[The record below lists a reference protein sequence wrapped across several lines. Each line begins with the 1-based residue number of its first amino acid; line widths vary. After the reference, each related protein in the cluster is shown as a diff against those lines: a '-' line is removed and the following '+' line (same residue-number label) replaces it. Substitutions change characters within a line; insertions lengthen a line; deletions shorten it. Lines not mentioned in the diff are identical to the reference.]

1 VLVADDTR
9 DGARTH
15 LPIGPDEGCVQRR
28 ALLSALGAVSLPT
41 VAGCLEQSPSRSDS
55 QTSAQ
60 QSDIEVY
67 PAGAGP
73 ESIDFSVVGADEA
86 TLLSLSHDGWES
98 YAFRY
103 DEPADRPRVE
113 GEYYV
118 DTTTGEIVSALSDDA
133 RDYRDGEEYASI
145 RPAGPLSD
153 QERERLEDDPKYV
166 YDADTDAY
174 YRYDPQYGEVA
185 PTNVG
190 RHPTIL
196 ESYEWTAT
204 GEATHHGVAVVTYE
218 LASEESRDSNAPA
231 ASAGSLSLG
240 ADDGIVYAFD
250 LTLDVADGA
259 RYTYSVEP
267 AAFPARGWVETAKR
281 VAGSDSE
288 STETY

>member
-1 VLVADDTR
+1 VLVGDDTPG
-9 DGARTH
+9 GARTP
-15 LPIGPDEGCVQRR
+15 LTIGSDEVCVQRR
-28 ALLSALGAVSLPT
+28 ALLASLGAVSLPT
-41 VAGCLEQSPSRSDS
+41 VAGCLDQSPGRGGS

-60 QSDIEVY
+60 QSDLETY
-67 PAGAGP
+67 PPGAGP
-73 ESIDFSVVGADEA
+73 DSIDFSVVGADEA

-98 YAFRY
+98 YAFMY

-118 DTTTGEIVSALSDDA
+118 DTTTGEVVSDRSDDA
-133 RDYRDGEEYASI
+133 RDYRDGEEYAAI
-145 RPAGPLSD
+145 QPAGPLSD
-153 QERERLEDDPKYV
+153 RQRVQLDADPAYV

-174 YRYDPQYGEVA
+174 YRYDPQYGEIA
-185 PTNVG
+185 PTTVG

-204 GEATHHGVAVVTYE
+204 GETTHHGVAVLTYE

-250 LTLDVADGA
+250 LTLDVDDGA
-259 RYTYSVEP
+259 RYMYSIEP
-267 AAFPARGWVETAKR
+267 AAFPDHEWVETAKR
-281 VAGSDSE
+281 VAGSDGE
-288 STETY
+288 STETS

>member
-1 VLVADDTR
+1 VL
-9 DGARTH
+9 
-15 LPIGPDEGCVQRR
+15 RR
-28 ALLSALGAVSLPT
+28 ALLASLGAVSLPT
-41 VAGCLEQSPSRSDS
+41 VAGCLDQSPGQGGSR
-55 QTSAQ
+55 TSVQ
-60 QSDIEVY
+60 QSDLETY
-67 PAGAGP
+67 PPGAGQN
-73 ESIDFSVVGADEA
+73 SIDFSVVGADEA

-98 YAFRY
+98 YAFIY

-118 DTTTGEIVSALSDDA
+118 DTTTGEVVSKLSDDA
-133 RDYRDGEEYASI
+133 RDYRDGEEYAAI
-145 RPAGPLSD
+145 QPAGPLSD
-153 QERERLEDDPKYV
+153 RQREQLDDDLAYV

-174 YRYDPQYGEVA
+174 YRYDPQYGEIA

-204 GEATHHGVAVVTYE
+204 GETTHHGVAVITYE

-231 ASAGSLSLG
+231 AREGSLSLG
-240 ADDGIVYAFD
+240 AEDGIVYAFD
-250 LTLDVADGA
+250 LTLDVDDGA

-267 AAFPARGWVETAKR
+267 AEFPDHEWVETAQR

-288 STETY
+288 STETS

>member
-1 VLVADDTR
+1 
-9 DGARTH
+9 
-15 LPIGPDEGCVQRR
+15 
-28 ALLSALGAVSLPT
+28 VSLPT
-41 VAGCLEQSPSRSDS
+41 VAGCLDQSPGQAGSR
-55 QTSAQ
+55 TSAQ
-60 QSDIEVY
+60 QSDIEAY

-73 ESIDFSVVGADEA
+73 DSIDFSVVGGDEA

-118 DTTTGEIVSALSDDA
+118 DTTTGEIVSDLSDDA
-133 RDYRDGEEYASI
+133 RDYRDGEEYASVQ
-145 RPAGPLSD
+145 PAGPLSD
-153 QERERLEDDPKYV
+153 REREQLEDDPAHV

-190 RHPTIL
+190 RHATIL

-204 GEATHHGVAVVTYE
+204 GETTHHGVAVVTYE
-218 LASEESRDSNAPA
+218 LASEEASNSNAPA

-240 ADDGIVYAFD
+240 VDDGIVYAFD
-250 LTLDVADGA
+250 LTLDVDDKA

-267 AAFPARGWVETAKR
+267 AAFPDHEWVETAKR

-288 STETY
+288 STETS